1 MRPGKSYCIRRK
13 RAELEDRVLK
23 DRQIRRRKRLGIK
36 ILSLSDIH
44 FMPSL
49 CLIMFAAGK
58 IQLLTR
64 STNVNKHLGKHR
76 QKYDKIKGWADFR
89 NHD

>member
-1 MRPGKSYCIRRK
+1 MRPGNSYCIRRK

-44 FMPSL
+44 CMPIL
-49 CLIMFAAGK
+49 CLIMFEAGE
-58 IQLLTR
+58 IQL
-64 STNVNKHLGKHR
+64 
-76 QKYDKIKGWADFR
+76 
-89 NHD
+89 